1 MSFQSLVVEAVQ
13 IVSGDVP
20 GVDMNSDAPNRAGC
34 SGGRGAARRAR
45 TSSSSP
51 GFGAADR
58 SALGSVVSVLLVVL
72 GLEGLLGLAGAG
84 GGSGDGELSV
94 EEHVRSF
101 RLFLPVPGPER
112 ENARPTGAPLS
123 CVVMKMYRGAG
134 KASSGRSLCPSS
146 WG

>member
-1 MSFQSLVVEAVQ
+1 MSFRSLVVEAVQ
-13 IVSGDVP
+13 IVSGEAP
-20 GVDMNSDAPNRAGC
+20 EVDMDGDDPLFRLFRRA
-34 SGGRGAARRAR
+34 RAARRAR

-51 GFGAADR
+51 GFGAAGSFR
-58 SALGSVVSVLLVVL
+58 LGSVVSVLLVVL
-72 GLEGLLGLAGAG
+72 GHEGLLGLAGAG
-84 GGSGDGELSV
+84 GGGGDGELGV

-123 CVVMKMYRGAG
+123 CVGVRMYRGAG
-134 KASSGRSLCPSS
+134 KASSGPSLCPSS